1 MASMPVLESLK
12 SLRRGAT
19 LPTKQTHTD
28 EWYIIM
34 QIKFNPKMQPK
45 KKMVYFSYRHL
56 AQIWRDKKKKK
67 KQKNMAQM
75 VESRD

>member
-12 SLRRGAT
+12 SLRRGAP

-28 EWYIIM
+28 QWYIIM
-34 QIKFNPKMQPK
+34 QIKFNPKMQPKK

-67 KQKNMAQM
+67 QKNMAQM
-75 VESRD
+75 VESSD